1 MSAWDELKRVEA
13 FKANWFSIHQSD
25 LELADGSIG
34 RGWHWIDYPSPAVGI
49 VPVRADG
56 ALLLVNQFRFTT
68 RTRDWELPAGR
79 VEVDEAPEHAALR
92 ELREET
98 GHRASV
104 LEPLGTY
111 HPSNGSSNQKFI
123 LFVARGLEKIS
134 SIQDTNEVDDA
145 KWFAPE
151 DVRAM
156 IARNEILDGM
166 SVTGLLWYFFL
177 DSHNRL

>member
-13 FKANWFSIHQSD
+13 FRGNWFTVQQSD
-25 LELADGSIG
+25 LELADGSTG
-34 RGWHWIDYPSPAVGI
+34 RGWYWLDFQTPAIGI

-79 VEVDEAPEHAALR
+79 VEVGEAPEQAALR

-98 GHRASV
+98 GHTASV

-111 HPSNGSSNQKFI
+111 HPSNGSSN
-123 LFVARGLEKIS
+123 
-134 SIQDTNEVDDA
+134 
-145 KWFAPE
+145 
-151 DVRAM
+151 
-156 IARNEILDGM
+156 
-166 SVTGLLWYFFL
+166 
-177 DSHNRL
+177 